1 MSSIV
6 IVYTHNA
13 VHDHEV
19 VAFPDLFDRI
29 VPRFDVDRA
38 NKVCYLQQWA
48 VDPCHV
54 GNHAN
59 ALGISDGLMG
69 LWNPNDVIKKW
80 SGGVSKFGM
89 QMVPCS

>member
-1 MSSIV
+1 MYILDRRTCIQFILCIEYKVMNVIYTYIIIYIHYMSSIV

-38 NKVCYLQQWA
+38 NKVCYLQQ
-48 VDPCHV
+48 
-54 GNHAN
+54 
-59 ALGISDGLMG
+59 
-69 LWNPNDVIKKW
+69 
-80 SGGVSKFGM
+80 
-89 QMVPCS
+89 